1 VRLPTGA
8 ITKFVPLALAF
19 CTALTV
25 SLSCL
30 GPATRIDRQ
39 AERLGL
45 SRSVVEGTEF
55 GHVIYQSADSSTAGP
70 LHIYLEGDGSPWI
83 GETRISSDP
92 TPRRAYAL
100 ELMALDSRS
109 SAYIG
114 RPCYHGEQKE
124 EPCNPGLWTHQ
135 RYSPQVVDS
144 LEATIRSVA
153 AERSDPGLILIGFSG
168 GGVLA
173 MLLADRLQ
181 NTRAIVTIAS
191 NLDIDAWTELHD
203 YSPLTDSLNPA
214 RQPPLPTAI
223 RQFHL
228 AGGRDTRVPPEIIEP
243 AAGLQPDSQY
253 RMYPEFD
260 HTCCWTEI
268 WREILAEVAE
278 SLE

>member
-1 VRLPTGA
+1 MRLPTGA
-8 ITKFVPLALAF
+8 ATRTHSFTLAF
-19 CTALTV
+19 YAALTV

-30 GPATRIDRQ
+30 APATRIDHQ
-39 AERLGL
+39 AKHLGL
-45 SRSVVEGTEF
+45 SRSLVQGTEF

-70 LHIYLEGDGSPWI
+70 LHVYLEGDGTPWI

-100 ELMALDSRS
+100 ELMALDSQP

-124 EPCNPGLWTHQ
+124 EPCKPGLWTHQ
-135 RYSPQVVDS
+135 RYSSQVVDS

-153 AERSDPGLILIGFSG
+153 TERSDPGLILIGFSG

-181 NTRAIVTIAS
+181 DTRAVVTIAS

-203 YSPLTDSLNPA
+203 YSPLTDSLNPT

-228 AGGRDTRVPPEIIEP
+228 AGGKDTRVPPEIIEP
-243 AAGLQPDSQY
+243 TAGLQPDSQY
-253 RMYPEFD
+253 RMYPDFD

-268 WREILAEVAE
+268 WPEILAEIAE
-278 SLE
+278 LPE